1 MFLAWPFM
9 ISGQPVRSSG
19 QADTLS
25 VIQLLQNGETL
36 LKKDNNA
43 ALKKFEQAM
52 ALSEQLD
59 YTKGTAKASFNAGQ
73 VYALQRN
80 YIQAVNMF
88 EKAREQYTRLKNEF
102 YLAQT
107 LKKLGDVYMTR
118 SYFRQS
124 SDCYREAAPLLRATG
139 QQAVLSECI
148 DGMGAIAAS
157 VGRYKNATVYFNR
170 SLAIRQKLNDPEGIV
185 NTTQRLAMAYMNG
198 KQYDSAL
205 YFMNTVKMLAP
216 ADRYLQTDI
225 LSHEAIIYC
234 FLKKSRQAAEK
245 LSQADKTL
253 PAENNTDEKLK
264 LVIAKAVY
272 GMAIHDQA
280 VTKKFFDSAGALMTG
295 SRNAELAVTGFEYL
309 AEMSALNE
317 DYKTAYNMQRQGEI
331 FQNLYRTNN
340 IDRMKAVVEN
350 AAELSL
356 KEKEIQ
362 YLNLVAKLRAAQISR
377 DELQRMALLR
387 ENILK
392 DSSLAGQQQ
401 LMQALQTESEL
412 RSSQLQKEK
421 ELSQSLS
428 RENTLKQKMLT
439 SEKRNRNM
447 LWGVLLVMTLLVVV
461 IFLQYRKQRRKTG
474 IINKQSAELEVLNK
488 EIHHRVKNNL
498 QVISSMLDLQSQSL
512 KDPQATAI
520 IREGIQRV
528 QSMAFIHQNLYQGN
542 AVNAV
547 NMAEYIRMLSD
558 HLFQTYNIRPG
569 KITMHAAIEE
579 LNLHTDSAIPLGMIM
594 NELISNALK
603 YAFRDREN
611 GDIWVVMKRR
621 EHELLLQ
628 VKDNGAG
635 LPAGFDPGNTNS
647 FGYEVIK
654 AFTRKL
660 KARMNIDGANGT
672 DVQIIISKFKTV
684 PV

>member
-1 MFLAWPFM
+1 M
-9 ISGQPVRSSG
+9 ITAQPARPSM
-19 QADTLS
+19 QADTLY
-25 VIQLLQNGETL
+25 VEQLLQNGDDL

-52 ALSEQLD
+52 AVSEQLN
-59 YTKGTAKASFNAGQ
+59 YIRGTAKAAFKSGQ

-80 YIQAVNMF
+80 YIQAVNLF
-88 EKAREQYTRLKNEF
+88 EKSKDHYTKLKDDF
-102 YLAQT
+102 HLAQA

-124 SDCYREAAPLLRATG
+124 SDCYREAAPLLRSTG

-148 DGMGAIAAS
+148 DGMGAISAS
-157 VGRYKNATVYFNR
+157 VGRYKNATAYFNR
-170 SLAIRQKLNDPEGIV
+170 SLVIKEKLNDREGIA
-185 NTTQRLAMAYMNG
+185 NTTERLALAYMNG

-205 YFMNTVKMLAP
+205 YFMGRVKLMVP
-216 ADRYLQTDI
+216 GDRYLQTSI
-225 LSHEAIIYC
+225 LSSEAMIYC
-234 FLKKSRQAAEK
+234 FQKKNALAAET
-245 LSQADKTL
+245 LLLADKTL
-253 PAENNTDEKLK
+253 PAENNIDERLK
-264 LVIAKAVY
+264 IVIAKAVY
-272 GMAIHDQA
+272 GIATYDKA
-280 VTKKFFDSAGALMTG
+280 LTKKFFDSAGTLMTG
-295 SRNAELAVTGFEYL
+295 SRNSELAAIGFEYL
-309 AEMSALNE
+309 AEMSAQND
-317 DYKTAYNMQRQGEI
+317 DYKTAYTMQRQGDI
-331 FQNLYRTNN
+331 YKNLYRTNN

-350 AAELSL
+350 AAELGL

-377 DELQRMALLR
+377 DELQRLALLR

-401 LMQALQTESEL
+401 LMEALQTEAEL
-412 RSSQLQKEK
+412 RSSQLQNEK

-428 RENTLKQKMLT
+428 RENMLKQKMLT
-439 SEKRNRNM
+439 SEHRNRNM
-447 LWGVLLVMTLLVVV
+447 LWMVLSVMTLLVGV
-461 IFLQYRKQRRKTG
+461 IFWQYRKQRRKTG

-547 NMAEYIRMLSD
+547 NMAEYIRTLSD

-569 KITMHAAIEE
+569 KITMHAGIEE
-579 LNLHTDSAIPLGMIM
+579 LNLHTDTAIPLGMIL

-603 YAFRDREN
+603 YAFRGREE

-621 EHELLLQ
+621 EQELLLQ
-628 VKDNGAG
+628 VKDNGVG
-635 LPAGFDPGNTNS
+635 LPAGFDPDDTNS

-660 KARMNIDGANGT
+660 KARMNIEGSNGT